1 MAAETIL
8 SKIEA
13 ELKAKK
19 TRGYEVYMQVPTVT
33 QLYIR
38 RSEIELL
45 NVVEHVGYGIRILDK
60 GFGSAN
66 SNRMGDS
73 QIKECIKNALFIA
86 ANSKPEEKFSF
97 PTKKKTEHVD
107 IVDED
112 IKGNAEE
119 TVREFAEQLINIADA
134 EKVELPFAKVK
145 AYYIRTFIVNSEG
158 LDAEKEE
165 TMLFTE
171 ISFKTSKGE
180 NLSEYWSTKY
190 ARRPGDIKN
199 EELRNWARLSKENL
213 KAKMP
218 KTEKLEV
225 IFSPAMLCDLLV
237 PVVGAHCTG
246 RALKLGISKFE
257 EGEKVASNL
266 LTIYDDGLYP
276 YGLQSSPFDDEGNPQ
291 RKIRIIENGEFQ
303 NRLYDQYY
311 GLEYGKESTGN
322 GIRQSLVQFFI
333 DEKFSIPPN
342 NQTTNLRVEAGKKT
356 LDELISEV
364 SHGLLIYNF
373 SWLNPDQASGFFG
386 AEIRNASWIENGEI
400 AEPVKGGLV
409 SGSVFDLIKNISGI
423 SDRAEIV
430 SGQTAFCCITP
441 YIRFKDVQVAGE

>member
-1 MAAETIL
+1 VAENLL

-13 ELKAKK
+13 KLKTKK
-19 TRGYEVYMQVPTVT
+19 LRGYEIYMQVPTVT

-38 RSEIELL
+38 RGQIELI

-60 GFGSAN
+60 GFGSTN
-66 SNRMGDS
+66 SNRMEES
-73 QIKECIKNALFIA
+73 QIEECIKNAMFIA
-86 ANSKPEEKFSF
+86 ANSKPEEKFTF

-107 IVDED
+107 IVDKN
-112 IKGNAEE
+112 IKNNAEE
-119 TVREFAEQLINIADA
+119 IVHEFAEELVGIADT

-145 AYYIRTFIVNSEG
+145 AYYIRTFITNSEG
-158 LDAEKEE
+158 VDLEKEE

-171 ISFKTSKGE
+171 ISFKTSKGDS
-180 NLSEYWSTKY
+180 LSEYWSTRY
-190 ARRPGDIKN
+190 ARRPQDIKIG
-199 EELRNWARLSKENL
+199 ELHHWAKLSKENL

-225 IFSPAMLCDLLV
+225 IFSPSMICDLLV
-237 PVVGAHCTG
+237 PVVGAHSTG
-246 RALKLGISKFE
+246 RALKLGITKFE
-257 EGEKVASNL
+257 EGEKIANNL
-266 LTIYDDGLYP
+266 LTVYDDGLYP

-291 RKIRIIENGEFQ
+291 RKVRIIEKGEFQ

-311 GLEYGKESTGN
+311 ALEYGKESTGN
-322 GIRQSLVQFFI
+322 GIRQSVVQFFI

-342 NQTTNLRVEAGKKT
+342 NQTTNLRIEAGKKT

-364 SHGLLIYNF
+364 SNGLLIYNF

-386 AEIRNASWIENGEI
+386 AEIRNACRIKNGEI
-400 AEPVKGGLV
+400 TVPVKGGLV
-409 SGSVFDLIKNISGI
+409 SGSVFDLIKNITGI
-423 SDRAEIV
+423 SDEAEIV
-430 SGQTAFCCITP
+430 SGQTAFSCITP